1 VQGSVGS
8 ELRIFLLANHNISQE
23 MNNIRLLGR
32 TPRPSNW
39 LGKCRHFLLPHSVV
53 IRIFISALLVLSMD
67 RRAII
72 RKDLP
77 CPPLRP
83 LRGQVPQ
90 MVGKAEVPWGLR
102 QVLPGRRPPSPPQV
116 EGWAGIEDVLKRDEY
131 EGDQEFWESPWA
143 PCSPG
148 LNATVRKGLLS

>member
-1 VQGSVGS
+1 MPTGSGKTFAIEASWKELKLFINSGNYIVIVQGSVGS
-8 ELRIFLLANHNISQE
+8 KLRIFLLANHNISQE

-116 EGWAGIEDVLKRDEY
+116 EG
-131 EGDQEFWESPWA
+131 
-143 PCSPG
+143 
-148 LNATVRKGLLS
+148 